1 MASQNKIIEM
11 IGSVKTIYPYYAR
24 DMTDSMIET
33 LIRTWSM
40 LLKSYDDSAVEMA
53 FFKCLQTCKMPP
65 TPADIIEQIQSM
77 QKSIEPS
84 DEELWAVYVDT
95 LRHTYDQVTRF
106 GYTFIDHTGI
116 SQGDQA
122 RMKVEELWKSLPE
135 KIKTYLGAKGE
146 LIRQA
151 QQWGVSADFATYEKP
166 RFLKA
171 MPIMEK
177 RQEYHALMLGGG
189 NQKLLE

>member
-33 LIRTWSM
+33 LIRTWGT
-40 LLKSYDDSAVEMA
+40 LLKSYDDNAVEMA

-77 QKSIEPS
+77 QKSLEPS

-95 LRHTYDQVTRF
+95 LRRTYDQVTRF

-116 SQGDQA
+116 SQGNQA
-122 RMKVEELWKSLPE
+122 RMKVEELWKALPE
-135 KIKTYLGAKGE
+135 KIKKYLGAKGE

-151 QQWGVSADFATYEKP
+151 QSWGMSADFTTYEKP

-177 RQEYHALMLGGG
+177 RQEYNALMLGGG

>member
-24 DMTDSMIET
+24 DMNDSMIET
-33 LIRTWSM
+33 LIRTWGT
-40 LLKSYDDSAVEMA
+40 LLKSYDDNAVEMA

-77 QKSIEPS
+77 QKSLEPS

-95 LRHTYDQVTRF
+95 LRRTYDQVTRF
-106 GYTFIDHTGI
+106 GYTFIDRTGI

-122 RMKVEELWKSLPE
+122 RMKVEELWKALPE
-135 KIKTYLGAKGE
+135 KVKKYLGAKGE

-151 QQWGVSADFATYEKP
+151 QQWGMSADFTTYEKP